1 MKLIQ
6 TNEELM
12 AHIPNAIFSVKGE
25 TSLFEKIEVHLQQAE
40 AWVEQYIT
48 SAEILSLIADR
59 PADDELRRQLCDLI
73 VADALISAI
82 PLLDLVFTPNGFA
95 VTQTQNLAPASKQRV
110 DRLIG
115 SMQQHR
121 NCAIHYALDLLPA
134 VEGWCDTPQARFFAE
149 SLFPN
154 IDLAMLIPSQEKDH
168 WQLFLTLQLK
178 AKSIEFSLGEEFFSQ
193 EQLDVWRDRSLRRTL
208 TDADKVVVHRIR
220 HQVAEC
226 INDKHINMRRMVD
239 LVNFIRQHPDDF
251 PEWHRSATAELFAPP
266 IFKNKKNA
274 TGYFF

>member
-1 MKLIQ
+1 
-6 TNEELM
+6 M
-12 AHIPNAIFSVKGE
+12 AHIPNAIISVKGE
-25 TSLFEKIEVHLQQAE
+25 TSLFEKISVHLQQAE

-59 PADDELRRQLCDLI
+59 PADDELRRQLCDLV
-73 VADALISAI
+73 VADALISAT

-134 VEGWCDTPQARFFAE
+134 VPQWCDTPQARFFAE

-154 IDLAMLIPSQEKDH
+154 IDLAMLVPSQEKDH

-226 INDKHINMRRMVD
+226 INDKPINMRRMVD
-239 LVNFIRQHPDDF
+239 LVNFIRQHPEDF

-266 IFKNKKNA
+266 IFKNKKRA
-274 TGYFF
+274 SGYFF